1 MEIEIKSEIN
11 EDTGAEEFEVWDNDE
26 LIYEGYFEE
35 SCELSREERALIIL
49 ANAFG
54 FEPANL
60 LNLDI
65 FLEEEY
71 D

>member
-1 MEIEIKSEIN
+1 MEIEITSEIN

-35 SCELSREERALIIL
+35 NCELPREERALIVL
-49 ANAFG
+49 AHAFG

-65 FLEEEY
+65 FL
-71 D
+71 DN